1 MTSEQEKKLEQAK
14 KRWRFSL
21 AHAMTAI
28 TVICITLAAAGAI
41 WKEGNEAAFF
51 TVIISGLFA
60 TIGALLDGTEGAAV
74 MAGLGF
80 LIAIIGFP
88 LFELL
93 LQAIGAFF

>member
-1 MTSEQEKKLEQAK
+1 MTSEQEMKPKQKK

-21 AHAMTAI
+21 GHAMTAI
-28 TVICITLAAAGAI
+28 TVICITLAAAGAV
-41 WKEGNEAAFF
+41 WKMGNEVAFF

-80 LIAIIGFP
+80 LVVIIGFP

-93 LQAIGAFF
+93 LQVIGAFF